1 LVRHVR
7 EERAAGEALTPGLD
21 AGLSP
26 TQIELV
32 TDADPRVP
40 LDPKKPIAESL
51 RRLEQLLELLPGG
64 TAKDLKVK
72 LSEVRRTLLEP
83 RPPALVLIG
92 RRGSGKS
99 SLVNAL
105 FGKKIAEVGHV
116 KAQTGQGK
124 WFEYASEMGALS
136 ILDTRGLQEGSAP
149 AEEDVADSPMKSIL
163 VALGKKAP
171 DMVLFVVRAFDVDSA
186 IDKDVE
192 LLEEI
197 LRASQRQHG
206 TTPPV
211 FAVLTHV
218 DMLEPRDVNLRTEG
232 DTKDRDEK
240 VAHLKLAERTLDDK
254 LRANGRISPHVIQT
268 LAVSSY
274 LSFRDDG
281 TLRTDDRWRIDDL
294 AREIFAKL
302 PAEGRGIF
310 ARVAQVVSVQEEL
323 AMDLTKAVA
332 GVCAAIA
339 AVPIPVADVIPI
351 TSAQL
356 SLVAGIAWIGG
367 RTLDT
372 KTAGEFMAAMGVN
385 VGAAFAFRETARAL
399 VKYVFPGAG
408 SVVSGAVAFAGTMA
422 IGRAATA
429 YFVRRVGL
437 EEAKRLFKENRG

>member
-1 LVRHVR
+1 MPEV
-7 EERAAGEALTPGLD
+7 
-21 AGLSP
+21 
-26 TQIELV
+26 
-32 TDADPRVP
+32 
-40 LDPKKPIAESL
+40 DPKKPIAESM
-51 RRLEQLLELLPGG
+51 RRLEQLIDLLPGG

-72 LSEVRRTLLEP
+72 ISEVRRTLLEP
-83 RPPALVLIG
+83 RAPALVLVG

-124 WFEYASEMGALS
+124 WFDYASELGALS

-149 AEEDVADSPMKSIL
+149 VEADAAESPLKSIL
-163 VALGKKAP
+163 VAIGRKSP
-171 DMVLFVVRAFDVDSA
+171 DMVIFVVRAFDVDSA
-186 IDKDVE
+186 IDTDVD
-192 LLEEI
+192 LLEQI
-197 LRASQRQHG
+197 LRACQRQHG
-206 TTPPV
+206 VTPPV

-218 DMLEPRDVNLRTEG
+218 DMLEPRDVNFRTEG
-232 DTKDRDEK
+232 DTRDRDEK

-254 LRANGRISPHVIQT
+254 LRGNGRISPHVVHT
-268 LAVSSY
+268 LGVSAY

-281 TLRTDDRWRIDDL
+281 TLRTDDRYRIDDL
-294 AREIFAKL
+294 AREIFTKL
-302 PAEGRGIF
+302 PAEGRGVF

-323 AMDLTKAVA
+323 AMDLTKAIA

-367 RTLDT
+367 RSLDI
-372 KTAGEFMAAMGVN
+372 KTAGEFLAAMGVN
-385 VGAAFAFRETARAL
+385 VGIAFAFRETARAL

-429 YFVRRVGL
+429 FFVRKVGL
-437 EEAKRLFKENRG
+437 DEAKRLFKERQ

>member
-1 LVRHVR
+1 MT
-7 EERAAGEALTPGLD
+7 E
-21 AGLSP
+21 
-26 TQIELV
+26 I
-32 TDADPRVP
+32 
-40 LDPKKPIAESL
+40 DPKKPIAESI
-51 RRLEQLLELLPGG
+51 RRLEQLLELLPGN

-72 LSEVRRTLLEP
+72 IAEVRRTLLEP
-83 RPPALVLIG
+83 RPPALVLVG

-105 FGKKIAEVGHV
+105 FGAKVAEVGHV

-124 WFEYASEMGALS
+124 WFEYESTLGALS

-149 AEEDVADSPMKSIL
+149 AEADEAESPMKSIL

-171 DMVLFVVRAFDVDSA
+171 DMVLFVVRAIDVDSA
-186 IDKDVE
+186 IDVDVE

-197 LRASQRQHG
+197 LRACQRQHG

-211 FAVLTHV
+211 FCVLTHA
-218 DMLEPRDVNLRTEG
+218 DMLEPKDVSFRAPES
-232 DTKDRDEK
+232 KDRDEK
-240 VAHLKLAERTLDDK
+240 IAHLKLAERTIDDK
-254 LRANGRISPHVIQT
+254 LHKSSRIAAQLVQT
-268 LAVSSY
+268 LGVSAY
-274 LSFRDDG
+274 LSFREDG
-281 TLRTDDRWRIDDL
+281 TVRTDDRHRIDDL
-294 AREIFAKL
+294 ARQIFAKL
-302 PAEGRGIF
+302 PAEGRGVF

-339 AVPIPVADVIPI
+339 AVPIPIADVFPI

-372 KTAGEFMAAMGVN
+372 KTAGEFLAAMGVN
-385 VGAAFAFRETARAL
+385 VGVAFAFRETARAL

-437 EEAKRLFKENRG
+437 EEAKRLFHESKD